1 MFYVTHENGKYM
13 LSKDDIEMR
22 RFCQACML
30 IVVHTDRNSKQHVR
44 FVFCYQ
50 TGNVS
55 E

>member
-30 IVVHTDRNSKQHVR
+30 MAVYLNITKKVTAAIVL
-44 FVFCYQ
+44 F
-50 TGNVS
+50 
-55 E
+55 